1 MLTAAITSTPT
12 RRVGSFGRLIQGVP
26 PATPVPL
33 PGGCTPDRGYD
44 RRVIPLFLVLA
55 GVVALGAGWWLLR
68 AMGPRARVG
77 RILAATPLVE
87 VGRAVELATAG
98 EPRYVGVGGRLDAE
112 DPWDDESGRPL
123 VFRRSTLE
131 RRDGDA
137 WVPIETDRRLV
148 PFEVSGALERIGV
161 DGEALDDGLI
171 VVTRESTG
179 TAAEIPDRV
188 PAGTPPETP
197 IRLRVDLLS
206 AIDHAVVLGV
216 PTMTNAGPVLRAGMG
231 RPLILTTLEPA
242 EAMRVLAEGRQNTT
256 RLISALLGGGGVV
269 IVIGLAWLAVDAVL

>member
-1 MLTAAITSTPT
+1 M
-12 RRVGSFGRLIQGVP
+12 
-26 PATPVPL
+26 
-33 PGGCTPDRGYD
+33 RGYD
-44 RRVIPLFLVLA
+44 RAVIPLFLVLA
-55 GVVALGAGWWLLR
+55 GVVALGAGWCLLR
-68 AMGPRARVG
+68 SMGPRARVG

-87 VGRAVELATAG
+87 VGTAVELAGAG
-98 EPRYVGVGGRLDAE
+98 EPRYVGVGGRLDADEPWE
-112 DPWDDESGRPL
+112 DEGGRPL

-131 RRDGDA
+131 RRDGDG
-137 WVPIETDRRLV
+137 WVSFETQRRVV
-148 PFEVSGALERIGV
+148 PFEVSGALDRIAV
-161 DGEALDDGLI
+161 DGDALDDGLI

-206 AIDHAVVLGV
+206 AVDHAVVLGV
-216 PTMTNAGPVLRAGMG
+216 PTMSGTGPILRAGLG

-256 RLISALLGGGGVV
+256 RLISALLGGGGVAV
-269 IVIGLAWLAVDAVL
+269 VIGLAWLAVDAVL